1 MILKKTTALKNLGVI
16 TGCLVGLS
24 VNLCAV
30 ELHSQERHET
40 CPEHFPVTSYSTSYQ
55 EMLKERPVSLP
66 VVQPVTKV
74 LVPGPIAVIE
84 QPKAVIEQPK
94 VIKMD
99 DDKDGVYNE
108 KDKCSN
114 TPKGYKVDID
124 GCPQSVSL
132 HINFKTGSDI
142 LPKSADKD
150 IDTLVNFMQEN
161 PAAIIEI
168 IGHTDNVGEALKN
181 LKLSKNRS
189 HSLAVRIIENGIS
202 DARISTDGKGLT
214 QPIASNKTR
223 TGKAKN
229 RRIDVKIK

>member
-24 VNLCAV
+24 VNICAV

-40 CPEHFPVTSYSTSYQ
+40 CPEHFPLTSYSTSYQ
-55 EMLKERPVSLP
+55 EMLKERPVSIP

-74 LVPGPIAVIE
+74 LPRPIAVIE

-94 VIKMD
+94 VIKVD

-150 IDTLVNFMQEN
+150 IDILVNFMQEN

-202 DARISTDGKGLT
+202 DTRISTDGKGLA